1 MALQLFNPATGDVL
15 REIAFE
21 SETSLERK
29 IDRARRAQAR
39 WRTLAIEERV
49 REIAAALAYFSDHA
63 EQIARDTSL
72 QMGKPVRQARQ
83 EVQTMLAR
91 ADYMLSIAARTLARE
106 EQPAKP
112 GLQLFI
118 EHEPLGVVLAIAA
131 WNYPLLIPINV
142 VVPAL
147 LAGNAVLL
155 KHSPLT
161 PLCGEH
167 FERAFESLSVTGLVT
182 NLVVENERAERLVAD
197 PRIDHVCFTGSV
209 ATGHKVVRAA
219 SERFID
225 VGLELGG
232 KDPAYVSE
240 DADVEFAAA
249 NIVDGACYNAG
260 QSCCAVERAYVHA
273 LHYGEFIERA
283 AALMSEYKLGD
294 PLDEATSM
302 GPLARR
308 QALDVLARQVSDAL
322 RRGARVVCGGKRV
335 EGASGWFFE
344 PTLLVDCPND
354 ALVMQEESFGPILP
368 VARVDGDE
376 DALERMN
383 DSQFGLTASVWTRDR
398 ARAER
403 MARELAVGTVYQNRC
418 DSLDP
423 SLAWTGV
430 KDSGRGVTLSHYGF
444 HALTRRKSL
453 HFRA

>member
-1 MALQLFNPATGDVL
+1 MALQLFNPATGEVL
-15 REIAFE
+15 REVGFDSDAA
-21 SETSLERK
+21 LERK
-29 IDRARRAQAR
+29 IERARRAQER
-39 WRTLAIEERV
+39 WRALPLEQRT
-49 REIAAALAYFSDHA
+49 REVAAALGYFTAHA
-63 EQIARDTSL
+63 EEIARETSL
-72 QMGKPVRQARQ
+72 QMGKPVKQARQ

-91 ADYMLSIAARTLARE
+91 AEYMLSIAARTLAPE
-106 EQPAKP
+106 VQPPKP
-112 GLQLFI
+112 GLKLVI

-167 FERAFESLSVTGLVT
+167 FERAFESLSVPALVT
-182 NLVVENERAERLVAD
+182 NFVLENERAERLVAD
-197 PRIDHVCFTGSV
+197 PRVDHVCFTGSV
-209 ATGHKVVRAA
+209 ETGHRVVRAA
-219 SERFID
+219 SNRFID

-232 KDPAYVSE
+232 KDPAYVAE
-240 DADVEFAAA
+240 DADLEFAVA

-273 LHYGEFIERA
+273 RHYGEFLERA
-283 AALMSEYKLGD
+283 KSLLSEYKLGD
-294 PLDEATSM
+294 PLDDATSM

-308 QALDVLARQVSDAL
+308 PALDVLARQVSDAT
-322 RRGARVVCGGKRV
+322 RRGARVLFGGARLA
-335 EGASGWFFE
+335 GTAGWFFE
-344 PTLLVDCPND
+344 PTLIADCPND

-368 VARVDGDE
+368 VARVDSDE

-403 MARELAVGTVYQNRC
+403 MARELRVGTVYQNRC
-418 DSLDP
+418 DSLEP

-430 KDSGRGVTLSHYGF
+430 KDSGKGVTLSHYGF

-453 HFRA
+453 NFRA